1 MNVALTNDQ
10 VEAPEGWLASLDLVA
25 ARRGERTVLGRN
37 SHSGPLR
44 VQRPFYPEGG
54 VCHVYVLHPPGGL
67 VAGDELDIRVHCE
80 RETQLLLTT
89 PSAGRVYCSNTQ
101 QLPQSQQVTLR
112 VEAGARC
119 EWLPQE
125 NIVFDRAQALNQL
138 SVSLAETAEFTG
150 WEVTCLGRPAANA
163 AFNGGH
169 LRQRWDI
176 YREHRPLLLERTEF
190 IGGSPQLQAR
200 WGLAGATVIGTLV
213 TTCLDVPVAQL
224 REQIESVLHSK
235 ENKKPNPLTFDRP
248 LVAVSALPEL
258 LVVRAFGQNAADVKA
273 VFMALWHLL
282 RRAQTGQNAAAP
294 RIWFT

>member
-1 MNVALTNDQ
+1 MNVALTENPI
-10 VEAPEGWLASLDLVA
+10 ETASGWLASLDLVA
-25 ARRGERTVLGRN
+25 VRRGQRTVLGRN
-37 SHSGPLR
+37 SHCGPLR
-44 VQRPFYPEGG
+44 VQRAFYPEGG
-54 VCHVYVLHPPGGL
+54 VCHVYMLHPPGGL
-67 VAGDELDIRVHCE
+67 VAGDELDIRVRCE
-80 RETQLLLTT
+80 RDTQLLLTT

-101 QLPQSQQVTLR
+101 QLPQSQKVTLR
-112 VEAGARC
+112 VGAGARC

-125 NIVFDRAQALNQL
+125 NIVFDRAEAHNQL
-138 SVSLAETAEFTG
+138 SVSLAENAEFTG
-150 WEVTCLGRPAANA
+150 WEVTCLGRPAAQA

-169 LRQRWDI
+169 LRQRWEI

-213 TTCLDVPVAQL
+213 TTCLDVAVEQL
-224 REQIESVLHSK
+224 REKIESVLSSK
-235 ENKKPNPLTFDRP
+235 TIKKPNSLLFDRP
-248 LVAVSALPEL
+248 LIAVSALPEL

>member
-1 MNVALTNDQ
+1 MNVALTNSQ
-10 VEAPEGWLASLDLVA
+10 VKAPEGWLASLDLVA
-25 ARRGERTVLGRN
+25 ARRGERTVLDRN
-37 SHSGPLR
+37 SHCGPLR

-67 VAGDELDIRVHCE
+67 VAGDELAIRVHCE

-125 NIVFDRAQALNQL
+125 NIVFDRAEALNRL
-138 SVSLAETAEFTG
+138 SVSLAENAEFTG

-224 REQIESVLHSK
+224 REQIESVLDSK
-235 ENKKPNPLTFDRP
+235 ENKKSNPLTFDRP

-273 VFMALWHLL
+273 IFMALWHML
-282 RRAQTGQNAAAP
+282 RRAQTGQHAAAP